1 MATQMRR
8 GQQIDFNPDKML
20 PGEWAVS
27 LDRKNIYMCFSPGDV
42 RRMSTYEE
50 MVQNIQDATEAVA
63 ALFTADVQAA
73 ILEAMQSAADADLAS
88 QGAVEK
94 GNYALSCGDYAKS
107 QGDYAAEK
115 GNYAATI
122 PDQIDNVKAF
132 VGYDADYDVYG
143 VEVDMTAHTF
153 TRLGNAVDKTAGT
166 DFDNARPFARRR
178 CNLADDGTVNAY
190 YGDPGYKEDG
200 SNGQVMVEQPSF
212 YYKMDPLILE
222 GEKVRKARYFVTGA
236 PREGFKL
243 HPAFVQDG
251 KPKEKIYMSAF
262 EGSLFTADM
271 DGGHYVLDDA
281 QTMDITM
288 DKLSSIAGAKP
299 MSGLTQQLTRSNARN
314 LAHNRGTGW
323 EQGLIQTASMSQLL
337 MLIEYASFN
346 VQNEIGM
353 GNVSKTDDGNSN
365 MAEITGGTSTLGNTS
380 GAILNDNGVQVI
392 SYRGEENFWGDILTW
407 IDGLNSKVDVAV
419 ETDIIYIAD
428 HEFADDTE
436 NTPYQEVGI
445 TPSMQSGYISAFG
458 YSEEYDW
465 MFIPSEVLGS
475 STLPVGD
482 RFYQT
487 SSSGWR
493 VARLGGVWYYGS
505 DSGAF
510 CLTLNDAAYGYHRAI
525 GTRLTY
531 IPQTEAPDRKSLQK
545 QIGDISALQT
555 TAKNDLVSAINEA
568 ATTGSGGGGGSAAVV
583 TFLSSGWTEGDSG
596 YTQTIAVQGLTDAAE
611 PQLQLPKNATSAQAA
626 VWDSIKKSVPAAGNL
641 TLTLDSQ
648 PGTDLDVIVLSLPA
662 QDGVTAADLVQVS
675 QRISQNATDIAVLEG
690 DVDQINANLN
700 DIQIPIQPWHTDEI
714 IIGTFNGKD
723 LYEKCIS
730 IYGGNLTANSTKS
743 IKHDIQIG
751 DIISINKTCVYSNS
765 HAFSDILWWEPGNTS
780 EYLACNFTK
789 TDIKLICAGSWSG
802 DVKTY
807 FKVQYTK

>member
-1 MATQMRR
+1 MSIQVRR
-8 GQQIDFNPDKML
+8 GNEIDLDPDKL
-20 PGEWAVS
+20 DPGEWAVT
-27 LDRKNIYMCFSPGDV
+27 LDRKRIYICVGNGDV
-42 RRMSTYEE
+42 RRISTYEE
-50 MVQNIQDATEAVA
+50 MVRNIHDATEDVA

-73 ILEAMQSAADADLAS
+73 ILEAMQSATDADLAA
-88 QGAVEK
+88 QEAVEK
-94 GNYALSCGDYAKS
+94 GNYAQSCGDYAKS

-153 TRLGNAVDKTAGT
+153 TRLGNAVDKTAGA

-212 YYKMDPLILE
+212 YYKMEPLILE

-236 PREGFKL
+236 PREGYKL
-243 HPAFVQDG
+243 HPAFIQDG

-281 QTMDITM
+281 QTMDIAM

-323 EQGLIQTASMSQLL
+323 EQSYAATVSASQLL
-337 MLIEYASFN
+337 MLIEYATFDMQSA
-346 VQNEIGM
+346 IGD
-353 GNVSKTDDGNSN
+353 GNVSKTDDGSTN
-365 MAEITGGTSTLGNTS
+365 MSEYTGATVSLGNTS

-392 SYRGEENFWGDILTW
+392 SYRGEENFWGNILTW
-407 IDGLNSKVDVAV
+407 IDGLNSKFDATV

-428 HEFADDTE
+428 HGFADDTE
-436 NTPYQEVGI
+436 NAPYQETGI
-445 TPSMQSGYISAFG
+445 TPSMQSGYISAFC
-458 YSEEYDW
+458 YAEEYDW
-465 MFIPSEVLGS
+465 LFIAGEVLGN

-493 VARLGGVWYYGS
+493 VARLGGGWYYGS
-505 DSGAF
+505 DSGAY
-510 CLTLNDAAYGYHRAI
+510 CLTLNDAAYGHHRAI

-531 IPQTEAPDRKSLQK
+531 IPQTENMDYRKSLQK

-583 TFLSSGWTEGDSG
+583 TFLSSGWTAGDSG
-596 YTQTIAVQGLTDAAE
+596 YTQTMAVPGMTDAAE

-641 TLTLDSQ
+641 TLTVDSQ

-662 QDGVTAADLVQVS
+662 QDGTAVGDIAALS
-675 QRISQNATDIAVLEG
+675 QRITAAQADADALRT
-690 DVDQINANLN
+690 DVDEINANLMWQYDGQGKFEYRMYN
-700 DIQIPIQPWHTDEI
+700 GQKEVI
-714 IIGTFNGKD
+714 IHNAQTLNSVTANTQYLIGTLPAAYWPQAEINRAVIYLNNSNALSWGVI
-723 LYEKCIS
+723 YIS
-730 IYGGNLTANSTKS
+730 EN
-743 IKHDIQIG
+743 G
-751 DIISINKTCVYSNS
+751 DIKFKPTVSGGCYGITTTYAVY
-765 HAFSDILWWEPGNTS
+765 A
-780 EYLACNFTK
+780 
-789 TDIKLICAGSWSG
+789 
-802 DVKTY
+802 
-807 FKVQYTK
+807 